1 MTLAL
6 NHLNYF
12 LLTHLLLDRLRAA
25 PAGRIVNVA
34 SRAHEG
40 AQIDFGD
47 LQMEHAYTGWRA
59 YQRSK
64 LMNIMF
70 NYALASRLGSDGV
83 TANALH
89 PGFVA
94 SHSGMHTGLLIRL
107 GLLLGLTLAGA
118 RKVQVKGKSGL

>member
-59 YQRSK
+59 YQRSQ
-64 LMNIMF
+64 LINIMF
-70 NYALASRLGSDGV
+70 TYALPRPLGTDGV
-83 TANALH
+83 TAHALH
-89 PGFVA
+89 PPFVPPTSA
-94 SHSGMHTGLLIRL
+94 PHNSPLFRL
-107 GLLLGLTLAGA
+107 
-118 RKVQVKGKSGL
+118 R